1 MFNQNTFQLRTQK
14 LQKQISTGQLLL
26 ISSSSDIAYLSNFEF
41 LVPEEREAFLAVSKN
56 SVNLIYSSFSPI
68 DDYSYINYMPGTFPN
83 QLAENLVKIA
93 KTERVDKL
101 LIDKETLFVKEL
113 EEIKKL
119 LPDLKIEELDPKILA
134 GLRFTKEEK
143 EVESIKQACQI
154 TAEVLKSVQSELRA
168 GLPEIEVKKM
178 IDKEF
183 NSRGVEEL
191 AFPTIVAFGENS
203 ALPHHQPSEKKL
215 EKEMVVLID
224 LGGKVNGYCADM
236 TRTFWFGEKPS
247 NKFLEIEGIVREAYQ
262 AVAGVVNANLEGSG
276 GKSGG
281 AESGGAGSG
290 GAESGGGGS
299 GGAESGAESGKN
311 LTTTAKNLDNAAR
324 TLITNKGYGENFIHT
339 TGHGLGLSIHE
350 QPSLSWKNSTEI
362 KPGMVITIE
371 PGIYL
376 EDEFG
381 YRHENTVLVAPPGLK
396 ELTKL

>member
-26 ISSSSDIAYLSNFEF
+26 ISSSSDIAYLSDFEF

-68 DDYSYINYMPGTFPN
+68 DDYSYINYVPGTFPN

-168 GLPEIEVKKM
+168 GLSEIEVKKM

-262 AVAGVVNANLEGSG
+262 AVAGVVNVNLEGSG

-281 AESGGAGSG
+281 AESGGA
-290 GAESGGGGS
+290 
-299 GGAESGAESGKN
+299 ESGAEPGKN
-311 LTTTAKNLDNAAR
+311 LIITAKNLDNAAR
-324 TLITNKGYGENFIHT
+324 TLITNEGYGENFIHT

-381 YRHENTVLVAPPGLK
+381 YRYENTVLVAPPGLK

>member
-14 LQKQISTGQLLL
+14 LQKQISAGQLLL
-26 ISSSSDIAYLSNFEF
+26 ISSSSDITYLSDFEF

-68 DDYSYINYMPGTFPN
+68 DDYSFINYVPGTFSN
-83 QLAENLVKIA
+83 QLAQNLQKIIENEKI
-93 KTERVDKL
+93 KQF
-101 LIDKETLFVKEL
+101 LIDKETLFVREL

-119 LPDLKIEELDPKILA
+119 LPSLKIEELDSKILA
-134 GLRFTKEEK
+134 GLRSTKEEG

-154 TAEVLKSVQSELRA
+154 TAEVLRNVQSELKA
-168 GLPEIEVKKM
+168 GLSEVEVKKM
-178 IDKEF
+178 IDKQF
-183 NSRGVEEL
+183 DSMGVEEL

-224 LGGKVNGYCADM
+224 LGGKINGYCADM

-247 NKFLEIEGIVREAYQ
+247 KKFLEIEGIVREAYD
-262 AVAGVVNANLEGSG
+262 AVVGVVNANLKGSGRKSGGSGSG
-276 GKSGG
+276 GARSGG
-281 AESGGAGSG
+281 AEGGGDED
-290 GAESGGGGS
+290 GAEP
-299 GGAESGAESGKN
+299 GKN

-381 YRHENTVLVAPPGLK
+381 YRYENTVLVAPPGME
-396 ELTKL
+396 ELTQL